1 MTPLRLPALAARVL
15 VALFVLA
22 VALPLAGTVVGL
34 DPDGLAEENR
44 NPAPPPAFPV
54 DVASLEAWPN
64 AFTRHFADAFAFRS
78 TLVRWQAALRVKALR
93 SSTSP
98 EVILGRDGWL
108 FYGHSV
114 ATDDFAGA
122 KALTPA
128 ELEAWRLT
136 LQHTHDWL
144 ASRGVAFVF
153 VIGPDKHVIYPEFMP
168 EGMRRVGTRYRADQ
182 LIAYLRERSTV
193 RVVDPRLPLAAG
205 KAFDRLYHR
214 TDTHW
219 NDLGALIAYQQV
231 IGALGRAGGTLPKSR
246 LDFELRRDL
255 VPGKD
260 LARMLGLRSGLPEEA
275 LTLVPREPRLAR
287 VLEPADGGIGSQV
300 ARVVTERAGALPRAV
315 LFRDSFMTAMMPFLS
330 EHFSRA
336 VYLWQPNFDPAVIE
350 SEHPDIVIQEWVG
363 RNIGQDLPYDAV
375 GVLGTPQQ

>member
-1 MTPLRLPALAARVL
+1 MTPLRLPAVAARIL
-15 VALFVLA
+15 VGLFVLA
-22 VALPLAGTVVGL
+22 VAVPLAGTVMGL

-44 NPAPPPAFPV
+44 TPAPPPVLAL
-54 DVASLEAWPN
+54 DRASLAAWPE
-64 AFTRHFADAFAFRS
+64 AFTRYFADHFAFRS
-78 TLVRWQAALRVKALR
+78 ALVRWQATVRVKALR

-108 FYGHSV
+108 FYGHRV

-122 KALTPA
+122 QVLTPS
-128 ELEAWRLT
+128 ELEAWRLA

-168 EGMRRVGTRYRADQ
+168 EGIRRLGTSYRADQ
-182 LIAYLRERSTV
+182 LVAYLRARSTV

-219 NDLGALIAYQQV
+219 NELGALIAYQQV
-231 IGALGRAGGTLPKSR
+231 LAGLGRAGDLLPKSR
-246 LDFELRRDL
+246 LDFELHRAM

-260 LARMLGLRSGLPEEA
+260 LARMLGLRSRLPEEE
-275 LTLVPREPRLAR
+275 LTLMPREPRLAR
-287 VLEPADGGIGSQV
+287 VVEPVDGRTGSEV

-315 LFRDSFMTAMMPFLS
+315 VFRDSFMTAMMPFLS

-350 SEHPDIVIQEWVG
+350 AEHPDIVIQEWVG

-375 GVLGTPQQ
+375 AALGTPQQ